1 MLSYF
6 SNNYYYISIILQA
19 ICAIH
24 CIRKGNQQKWIW
36 LIVFLPFVGCI
47 AYIYTEI
54 INNKSSSFRVQ
65 SNSKSFSFGSGIKK
79 LEENLK
85 FSDTFN
91 NRIALADA
99 YLKNNQTDKAVLLYE
114 ESLKGTFA
122 SNEYVCMQLILAYNE
137 LSRYN
142 DIVAITPKVYNQ
154 PQFARTK
161 AHTYYAIALG
171 KLNQVE
177 AAEKEFKLLNGKF
190 SNYESRYNYGLFL
203 LQQQRKDEAKKIW
216 QSILSEIE
224 HMTYSERRNIGEWVS
239 LTKDQL
245 NKL

>member
-1 MLSYF
+1 MLPFF
-6 SNNYYYISIILQA
+6 SNNYYYISLILQA

-36 LIVFLPFVGCI
+36 MIVFLPIVGCI

-54 INNKSSSFRVQ
+54 IGNKSSPFRVH
-65 SNSKSFSFGSGIKK
+65 SNKKSFSFGNGIKK

-99 YLKNNQTDKAVLLYE
+99 YLQNNQTDKAILLYE
-114 ESLKGTFA
+114 DSLKGSFA

-137 LSRYN
+137 LGRYQ
-142 DIVAITPKVYNQ
+142 DIVNIAPKVYNQ

-161 AHTYYAIALG
+161 AHTIYAIALG
-171 KLNQVE
+171 NLNQAE

-190 SNYESRYNYGLFL
+190 SNYESRYHYGLFL
-203 LQQQRKDEAKKIW
+203 LQQQRRDEAQKIW
-216 QSILSEIE
+216 QQIISETE
-224 HMTYSERRNIGEWVS
+224 HMNYSERRNISQWIS
-239 LTKDQL
+239 LTKAEL